1 MFVLTWW
8 IIFSHSIIYSSPH
21 LICFVAQSDI
31 FPLQVHL
38 VHGDPSAGWGLL
50 GDASAGHGSTREAGG
65 LAVGVVGAA
74 PLGRRVLAAVVD
86 RSRVSW
92 CRGATRCHFDGRGAW
107 GETQPADTNRM
118 MIINWVSL
126 LFVEQSHC
134 ELLVN
139 KPLLLS
145 FQQLPVGTNL
155 HIQSQLDVQQLLVL
169 VQLLLHLL
177 PHLGHF
183 SVLLSQQ
190 AASGVPLPR
199 QSVLQVPYLRL
210 TGRQLDQ
217 TEELHS

>member
-1 MFVLTWW
+1 
-8 IIFSHSIIYSSPH
+8 
-21 LICFVAQSDI
+21 
-31 FPLQVHL
+31 
-38 VHGDPSAGWGLL
+38 
-50 GDASAGHGSTREAGG
+50 
-65 LAVGVVGAA
+65 
-74 PLGRRVLAAVVD
+74 
-86 RSRVSW
+86 
-92 CRGATRCHFDGRGAW
+92 
-107 GETQPADTNRM
+107 M

-145 FQQLPVGTNL
+145 LQQLPVGTNL